1 MSDPRLRQVQQELDQ
16 AGLLEPFFTHLLTE
30 LPDESLEQAMGG
42 LSLEVKLRVLQP
54 LLQTMK
60 PEEWAVIGQLLQQVQ
75 GGGE

>member
-1 MSDPRLRQVQQELDQ
+1 VSDPRLRQVQQELDQ